1 MAKAKVKMPEMKQAL
16 TDRRAQLETE
26 LGQLSNELRELGI
39 DQGLE
44 QGAAGNHLADDG
56 SLVFEAER
64 IGTVSDDLR
73 DVLNQVNSAL
83 ERMDEGTY
91 GTCQRCNRPINRD
104 RLEAFPYVAY
114 CIECQT
120 TLERENAL
128 LNGR

>member
-1 MAKAKVKMPEMKQAL
+1 MVTDKLPQMKHAL
-16 TDRRAQLETE
+16 TQRKTQLEAE
-26 LGQLSNELRELGI
+26 LEQLANELRALGI

-44 QGAAGNHLADDG
+44 QGTASNHLADDG

-64 IGTVSDDLR
+64 ISTVSDDLR

-83 ERMDEGTY
+83 ERLDDGTY
-91 GTCQRCNRPINRD
+91 GTCQRCNRPINPE

-120 TLERENAL
+120 ILERESAL
-128 LNGR
+128 QAGR